1 LILKSQNVNLIF
13 TTSIVFQV
21 TDRVPDTLKTFAV
34 EPWQQEVIAF
44 LEQWL
49 DANEYVEVKTS
60 GSTGEPK
67 VIRLP
72 KQTMLRSAQMTNARF
87 SLTENSFALLSLP
100 ASYIAGKMML
110 VRALAG
116 NYSLMAVQPSANP
129 FSNPQLH
136 SKAFD
141 FAAITPYQL
150 VHSAND
156 IPLCKVRNCIVGG
169 SPVTLAMEE
178 LVQVWPVA
186 LYETFGMTETASHI
200 ALRRFNGEEKSNFF
214 ETLDGVTLSMD
225 ERGCLE
231 IDAPH
236 LHTEK
241 LVTNDLV
248 ELIDARHFRWLGR
261 FDRVVNSGGVKIF
274 PEQVERK
281 IQDLIDLPFFIASV
295 SHPALGQQ
303 LILVIESEN
312 LPEHLQ
318 NEILEI
324 LRTRLDKYEIPGKL
338 ICIANF
344 VYSSGNKLLRNET
357 LSRIG

>member
-1 LILKSQNVNLIF
+1 MHLIF
-13 TTSIVFQV
+13 YNSSVFQV
-21 TDRVPDTLKTFAV
+21 TDRVPDTLKTFNV
-34 EPWQQEVIAF
+34 EPWQQEILAF

-49 DANEYVEVKTS
+49 DTNEFVEVKTS

-67 VIRLP
+67 LIRLP

-87 SLTENSFALLSLP
+87 GLSEDSLALLCLP

-116 NYSLMAVQPSANP
+116 NYSLIAVQPSANP

-141 FAAITPYQL
+141 FTAITPYQL
-150 VHSAND
+150 LHSAENL
-156 IPLCKVRNCIVGG
+156 PLCNVRNCIVGG
-169 SPVTLAMEE
+169 SSVTSAIEE
-178 LVQVWPVA
+178 LVQDWPIA
-186 LYETFGMTETASHI
+186 MYETFGMTETASHI
-200 ALRRFNGEEKSNFF
+200 ALRRFNGAAKSDFF
-214 ETLDGVTLSMD
+214 EALKGVTLSLD

-236 LHTEK
+236 LQAEK

-248 ELIDARHFRWLGR
+248 ELIDAHHFRWLGR
-261 FDRVVNSGGVKIF
+261 FDRVVNSGGIKIF

-281 IQDLIDLPFFIASV
+281 IQGLIDLPFFISSV
-295 SHPALGQQ
+295 QHSTLGQQ
-303 LILVIESEN
+303 LVLVLESEN
-312 LPEHLQ
+312 LPEPLQ
-318 NEILEI
+318 QEIIEV
-324 LRTRLDKYEIPGKL
+324 LRSRLDKYEIPGKL
-338 ICIANF
+338 IYIAAF

-357 LSRIG
+357 LAKTGSL

>member
-1 LILKSQNVNLIF
+1 MHLIF
-13 TTSIVFQV
+13 DNSYVFQV
-21 TDRVPDTLKTFAV
+21 ADQVPDTLKTFSV
-34 EPWQQEVIAF
+34 EPWQQEILAF

-49 DANEYVEVKTS
+49 DTNEFVEVKTS

-67 VIRLP
+67 LIRLP

-87 SLTENSFALLSLP
+87 GLSEDSLALLCLP

-116 NYSLMAVQPSANP
+116 NYSLIAVQPSANP

-141 FAAITPYQL
+141 FTAITPYQL
-150 VHSAND
+150 VHSAENL
-156 IPLCKVRNCIVGG
+156 PLCNVRNCIVGG
-169 SPVTLAMEE
+169 SSVTSAIEEMVQDWPIAM
-178 LVQVWPVA
+178 
-186 LYETFGMTETASHI
+186 YETFGMTETASHI
-200 ALRRFNGEEKSNFF
+200 ALRRFNGAAKSDFF
-214 ETLDGVTLSMD
+214 EALKGVTLSLD

-236 LHTEK
+236 LHAEK

-248 ELIDARHFRWLGR
+248 DLVDAHHFRWMGR

-274 PEQVERK
+274 PEQIERK
-281 IQDLIDLPFFIASV
+281 IQELIDLPFFIASV
-295 SHPALGQQ
+295 PHSALGQQ
-303 LILVIESEN
+303 VVLVLESDN
-312 LPEHLQ
+312 LPEPVQ
-318 NEILEI
+318 KEIIEA
-324 LRTRLDKYEIPGKL
+324 LRSRLNKYEVPGKL

-357 LSRIG
+357 LSLSPLQLQ